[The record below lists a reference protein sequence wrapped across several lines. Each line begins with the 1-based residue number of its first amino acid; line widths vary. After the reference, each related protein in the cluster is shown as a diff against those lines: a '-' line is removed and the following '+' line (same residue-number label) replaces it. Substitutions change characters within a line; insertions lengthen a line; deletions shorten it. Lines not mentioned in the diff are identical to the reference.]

1 MDYQLT
7 KDGGVIR
14 LSDGAYIP
22 ADPTNRDYAEYLAWL
37 GDDNEPLPAPDPD
50 IPVPHQV
57 TRAQGKAALIVAG
70 LWDDVLAYVEAIDDP
85 QEKLLALVALN
96 DTTHWNR
103 DSPMLNTAAAALGLT
118 EQQLD
123 DLFIQAATIE
133 L

>member
-1 MDYQLT
+1 MYQLT
-7 KDGGVIR
+7 QSSHIIR
-14 LSDGAYIP
+14 IVDKAEIP
-22 ADPTNRDYAEYLAWL
+22 ADPANRDYAEYLAWL
-37 GDDNEPLPAPDPD
+37 DDGNEPHPATEPE